1 MSHTTSFDQEIC
13 AWYESQ
19 SEETLTDLLDRFGAV
34 SPRQCW
40 KAFFNDC
47 AFERTPPVPQGAVR
61 AVAAPASPVLGVC
74 TIKGQSGAG
83 MVHMNMGTNCSAWLQ
98 IAAALDKH
106 PQRDLFNHA
115 RRVGAGAAAAGKAK
129 RPAAAATAQAGFS
142 AINFGGCVAPDTAC
156 VPDGNHGD
164 NFSGRVL

>member
-1 MSHTTSFDQEIC
+1 MTS
-13 AWYESQ
+13 
-19 SEETLTDLLDRFGAV
+19 TNPV
-34 SPRQCW
+34 
-40 KAFFNDC
+40 
-47 AFERTPPVPQGAVR
+47 RTPPAPQGAAR

-83 MVHMNMGTNCSAWLQ
+83 MVHMNMGTNRSAWLQ

-115 RRVGAGAAAAGKAK
+115 RRVASLEAA
-129 RPAAAATAQAGFS
+129 RPAEGAPRSGEVAGSAGLPF

-164 NFSGRVL
+164 NFSGRAL